1 MSQILFVRHGPT
13 EWNESKRIQ
22 GRTDVELSA
31 DGERLA
37 VSWRLKPP
45 YADWHC
51 FCSPLKRARQTA
63 NLLGFT
69 SMTPVDPLQ
78 EMHWGHWEGHTLE
91 SLRRIDPRAFRRN
104 EDRGLDFRPPGG
116 ESPREVC
123 HRLTTWLN
131 TLSNQHLPA
140 VAVCHKG
147 VLRAALSIAIDWDMM
162 DDPPEKLRDGCGHL
176 YRLENQNLVLE
187 KINIKL
193 SSD

>member
-37 VSWRLKPP
+37 ASWRLTPP

-123 HRLTTWLN
+123 HRLRTWLN

>member
-37 VSWRLKPP
+37 ASWRLKPP

-91 SLRRIDPRAFRRN
+91 SLRRIDPQAFRRN

-116 ESPREVC
+116 ESPRAVC
-123 HRLTTWLN
+123 HRLRTWLN

-176 YRLENQNLVLE
+176 YRLENQKLVLE

>member
-13 EWNESKRIQ
+13 EWNESRRIQ

-37 VSWRLKPP
+37 ASWRLKPP

-69 SMTPVDPLQ
+69 SMTPVDLLQ
-78 EMHWGHWEGHTLE
+78 EMNWGHWEGHTLE
-91 SLRRIDPRAFRRN
+91 SLRRIDPQAFRRN

-116 ESPREVC
+116 ESPQDVC
-123 HRLTTWLN
+123 RRLKTWFD
-131 TLSNQHLPA
+131 TLSDQHLPA

-162 DDPPEKLRDGCGHL
+162 DDPPEKLLDGCGHL